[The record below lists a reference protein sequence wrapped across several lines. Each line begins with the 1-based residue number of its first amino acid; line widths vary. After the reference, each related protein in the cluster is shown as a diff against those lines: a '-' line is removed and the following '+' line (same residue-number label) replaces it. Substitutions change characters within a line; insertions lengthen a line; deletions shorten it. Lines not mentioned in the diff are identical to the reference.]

1 VKFDTQ
7 KMQNPEISGVEYQH
21 GTLQGIEIK
30 EYLLEKWGHKC
41 VYCGATNMPLEVE
54 HIQPKSKGGSN
65 RVSNLTIACHDC
77 NQRKDKIPVEQFL
90 AKRPE
95 LTRKILAQTK
105 EPLRDAAAVNS
116 TRWSLYNTL
125 KATGLAVEVASGGH
139 TKWNRCQ
146 FNIPKTHCLDAAC
159 VGQVDAIQDWK
170 QPILQIKAMG
180 RGRYQR
186 TRLTK
191 YGFPHGYLM
200 RSKSVFGFQ
209 TGDMVRAEV
218 TKGKKVGKYLGRV
231 VIHASGYLDIQ
242 TGDGLVQGIHHRF
255 CQVVQRSDGY
265 GYVWTKIASG
275 KGDER

>member
-1 VKFDTQ
+1 
-7 KMQNPEISGVEYQH
+7 MQNPEISGIEYQH
-21 GTLQGIEIK
+21 GTLQGVEVK

-41 VYCGATNMPLEVE
+41 AYCGAENVPLEVE

-90 AKRPE
+90 AKQPE
-95 LTRKILAQTK
+95 LAHKILAQAK
-105 EPLRDAAAVNS
+105 APLRDAAAVNI
-116 TRWSLYNTL
+116 TRWALYNVL
-125 KATGLAVEVASGGH
+125 KMTGLEIEAASGGH
-139 TKWNRCQ
+139 TKWNRQ
-146 FNIPKTHCLDAAC
+146 QLNIPKTHCLDAAC
-159 VGQVDAIQDWK
+159 VGCIDTIQDWK

-200 RSKSVFGFQ
+200 RSKSIFGFQ
-209 TGDMVRAEV
+209 TGDRVKAEV
-218 TKGKKVGKYLGRV
+218 TTGKKIGKYLGRV

-242 TGDGLVQGIHHRF
+242 TGNELVQGIHHRF
-255 CQVVQRSDGY
+255 CRVIQKSDGY
-265 GYVWTKIASG
+265 GYAWTVLQKNI
-275 KGDER
+275 